1 VQLAQTQQNAL
12 AGLAIDIGG
21 TANLDHQHRFTAAE
35 SFTVDAGASTYLD
48 LRALLRDSLSPYI
61 VDIDRISAG
70 TDIDVLLQTSLEQ
83 TGDGAAAGVLVKFN
97 LFPNGEV
104 HFIYFDDPDALSA
117 PGLSRG
123 LFGTGDT
130 PIASTYDFRGRVPGT
145 GPNKGLYE
153 LAGLQ
158 AGNNVKVVAV
168 DNANSAAD
176 HTINVLGITEL
187 AVSGT
192 QTGTG
197 HLTVLTNGWVAL
209 TEKTSDLRVESITS
223 NFSDVLLYSPQR
235 IIDATG
241 DSNATSD
248 VAGRN
253 ITLVAASSF
262 VNPNAAQVP
271 GELLNPTRVA
281 GAGNPLGGIGR
292 SDNFLE
298 INVAKA
304 DNLTGVLR
312 AYDMASAAQTQGIFI
327 DEMAGHLY
335 LHTVKTSDDVS
346 LRTKAGSILD
356 AKAVDDVD
364 GDANVLGQSIDLD
377 ANGGSIGE
385 FGNDVEI
392 DSRRGSVHYGDP
404 LAQPDGA
411 PYLPNVAQWL
421 QADGDDVG
429 LEATGNIYLTEVNA
443 ELRLVLAHS
452 YTGNIR
458 LTVRE
463 AEGATSVAENLY
475 LVEQGQARFAEDN
488 TTANGN
494 QPDAQRSVPRGQIF
508 AEQGSVE
515 LRVGD
520 NVFTDANAEIIAA
533 QGIVI
538 RGDHVDNDTHYGTH
552 MILRGRLIAGAV
564 VTPGSESG
572 SNPVGTATP
581 SLASPVH
588 LTQIFGNADADFF
601 QFGDPTGIGGG
612 TTQGDAGYIF
622 IGSKTRVYGSADA
635 TVSGTDV
642 GNDGE
647 DSFRVY
653 YLQDAATRT
662 SPVTASVVAER
673 CARTRASSS
682 SSAKG
687 LTR

>member
-1 VQLAQTQQNAL
+1 
-12 AGLAIDIGG
+12 
-21 TANLDHQHRFTAAE
+21 
-35 SFTVDAGASTYLD
+35 
-48 LRALLRDSLSPYI
+48 
-61 VDIDRISAG
+61 
-70 TDIDVLLQTSLEQ
+70 
-83 TGDGAAAGVLVKFN
+83 
-97 LFPNGEV
+97 
-104 HFIYFDDPDALSA
+104 
-117 PGLSRG
+117 
-123 LFGTGDT
+123 
-130 PIASTYDFRGRVPGT
+130 
-145 GPNKGLYE
+145 
-153 LAGLQ
+153 
-158 AGNNVKVVAV
+158 
-168 DNANSAAD
+168 
-176 HTINVLGITEL
+176 
-187 AVSGT
+187 
-192 QTGTG
+192 
-197 HLTVLTNGWVAL
+197 
-209 TEKTSDLRVESITS
+209 
-223 NFSDVLLYSPQR
+223 
-235 IIDATG
+235 
-241 DSNATSD
+241 
-248 VAGRN
+248 
-253 ITLVAASSF
+253 
-262 VNPNAAQVP
+262 VP

-494 QPDAQRSVPRGQIF
+494 QPDAQRSVPHGQIF

-662 SPVTASVVAER
+662 SPVTASVVAEHTLTLDGQAGSDSYFIHTTGSNGVGDR
-673 CARTRASSS
+673 NYIINLLDTGHADDGVDEAFIYGYDSDVNGLDGVGHKPVDDIFLLRAGQYIPGEPDADRPGYVAVLHGQVSTYEDVIVGNESSTEVQRINYDTGLNGRLVVEGRGGNDAFYSDDATVITTLDGGEGFDTFQIGQVFGANRNQVDGNLLPEDVFANLVATRA
-682 SSAKG
+682 AG
-687 LTR
+687 CRPAPAHPWWRWGQRQRRVPRVLQPVRLAARGR